1 MLVCRASLAETSARV
16 ALPEQDDGA
25 LCAKLALSQGQGACA
40 ASTSAAA
47 AITADATA
55 ASRLTPLLGVRDT
68 PSLAVGR

>member
-1 MLVCRASLAETSARV
+1 MTVRCARSWRY
-16 ALPEQDDGA
+16 PR
-25 LCAKLALSQGQGACA
+25 GQGACA